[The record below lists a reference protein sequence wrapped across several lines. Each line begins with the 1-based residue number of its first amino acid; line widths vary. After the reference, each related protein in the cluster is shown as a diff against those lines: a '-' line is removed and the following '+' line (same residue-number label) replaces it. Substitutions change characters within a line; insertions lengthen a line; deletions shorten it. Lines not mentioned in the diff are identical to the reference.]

1 MHSLDLFSVR
11 ALMRA
16 FEQIYSTTDLAVFP
30 EVLFSAVKGSIPN
43 AMVTFDHLE
52 KSAKTN
58 LQLDLGRRTKISC
71 QRRGIR
77 NDS

>member
-1 MHSLDLFSVR
+1 MNSLDLFSLQ

-16 FEQIYSTTDLAVFP
+16 LKQIYSTTDFVVFP

-52 KSAKTN
+52 KPDKRTLN
-58 LQLDLGRRTKISC
+58 LGTKVH
-71 QRRGIR
+71 GYLMTT
-77 NDS
+77 